1 MKKHGILNAQLE
13 AELTKLRHQ
22 DRFAIVDMGFPI
34 PEGRNWVDIS
44 FVPGTPDFMLVL
56 KTILREL
63 VVEEYTIFD
72 DMEEYNNDLYT
83 EVTSLLTKQDVHKV
97 AMEEF
102 IEQVKTAKLV
112 IRTGEF
118 KPCSNIILTSA
129 SGVQDAVDEFNIDC

>member
-1 MKKHGILNAQLE
+1 MKKTGILNAQLE

-44 FVPGTPDFMLVL
+44 FVPGTPDFLLVL
-56 KTILREL
+56 KSILREL
-63 VVEEYTIFD
+63 VVEEYTIFN
-72 DMEEYNNDLYT
+72 DMEEYNNEMYQG
-83 EVTSLLTKQDVHKV
+83 VTALLHKQEVHKV
-97 AMEEF
+97 SMEEF

-118 KPCSNIILTSA
+118 RPCSNMILTSA
-129 SGVQDAVDEFNIDC
+129 SGVQDAVDEFNIIC